1 MQFILS
7 YSKVCAIR
15 HVLMKPIY
23 FDNNATT
30 PFLPEVSEWLKT
42 NFSTYGNPSSI
53 HEKGRKAKA
62 ILRESRTLLANVVG
76 AKSDLEVIFT
86 SGGSEAN
93 NLAIKGVYYKLKSKG
108 HPCRHMLLG
117 AMEHSSLMSMIPFFE
132 SLGVDVE
139 LISIDRDGFVNL
151 EQFESQLREETFI
164 VSMMYASNETG
175 TLFPIKKMAKI
186 AHKKN
191 ILFHSDCVQG
201 LGKTLLSV
209 SDLDV
214 DLATFSS
221 HKFYAPKG
229 VGLLYVKKGIELE
242 PLIHGGG
249 QERSRR
255 GGTENVMGIG
265 AFGEVARLKLK
276 LSEKIKQME
285 DLREKMEDNIINLIP
300 NVSVN
305 GKGIGRVSNTSNM
318 ILSDIDGEILLMNLD
333 LEKIHV
339 STGSACSSGSQEP
352 SSALRA
358 MGLSVKEAR
367 SSLRVSLGWQ
377 NTQEEVEIFCEKLC
391 AVVERLR
398 GLK

>member
-7 YSKVCAIR
+7 YLKVCAIR
-15 HVLMKPIY
+15 HGLMNSIY

-30 PFLPEVSEWLKT
+30 PFLPEVSEWLNT
-42 NFSTYGNPSSI
+42 HLSTYGNPSSI

-62 ILRESRTLLANVVG
+62 ILRESRTLLANVIG
-76 AKSDLEVIFT
+76 ANSDLEIIFT

-93 NLAIKGVYYKLKSKG
+93 NLAIKGIYYKLKSKG

-117 AMEHSSLMSMIPFFE
+117 AMEHSSLMSMVPFFQ
-132 SLGVDVE
+132 SLGVEVE
-139 LISIDRDGFVNL
+139 LIPIDRDGFVNL

-214 DLATFSS
+214 DLASFSS

-229 VGLLYVKKGIELE
+229 VGLLYVKKGIDLE

-265 AFGEVARLKLK
+265 AFGEAARLKFP
-276 LSEKIKQME
+276 EKIKQIE
-285 DLREKMEDNIINLIP
+285 ALREKLEENIVSSIP
-300 NVSVN
+300 NVSIN

-318 ILSDIDGEILLMNLD
+318 VLPDIDGEMLLMNLD

-377 NTQEEVEIFCEKLC
+377 NTQEEVEVFCEKLC
-391 AVVERLR
+391 AIVERLR
-398 GLK
+398 SLK